1 MKYEEDI
8 RNGLKALLAEA
19 DAKTKE
25 LNAELKEQKKNAPEA
40 GTSEFLDYEKSC
52 RLLKAQ
58 YKLAL
63 GKLQFMDDQDKYL
76 AAMRKKR
83 WENRQHGSTAAF
95 FEEYHSQLRYAEE
108 LTKLLCALV
117 NEAVALEYGLAVG
130 HDKIRKEGRLKDV
143 TARLGRF
150 EAAIGGN
157 AAARLGLYYD
167 TIANPPP
174 KAVVPEAGSGDEASG
189 DIEEADIAEV
199 SCAEL
204 R

>member
-1 MKYEEDI
+1 MKHNEDI

-19 DAKTKE
+19 GAKAKE
-25 LNAELKEQKKNAPEA
+25 LKAELAEQKKNAPEA
-40 GTSEFLDYEKSC
+40 GTSEFLDYEKSR
-52 RLLKAQ
+52 RLLEAQ

-63 GKLQFMDDQDKYL
+63 GQLQFMDDQDKFL

-83 WENRQHGSTAAF
+83 WESRDGPAAAV
-95 FEEYHSQLRYAEE
+95 FEEFDLQLRFAEE

-130 HDKIRKEGRLKDV
+130 HDKVRKEGRLKTV